1 MKLSTSA
8 GQSSVEYLVV
18 CTALAVALGLGMTQ
32 PDSVLAQ
39 WLQAMRDAYAQW
51 TFALSLPQ

>member
-1 MKLSTSA
+1 MKSKPFA

-18 CTALAVALGLGMTQ
+18 CAALAVALGLGMTH
-32 PDSVLAQ
+32 PDSALAQ
-39 WLQAMRDAYAQW
+39 WLQAMRAAYAQW